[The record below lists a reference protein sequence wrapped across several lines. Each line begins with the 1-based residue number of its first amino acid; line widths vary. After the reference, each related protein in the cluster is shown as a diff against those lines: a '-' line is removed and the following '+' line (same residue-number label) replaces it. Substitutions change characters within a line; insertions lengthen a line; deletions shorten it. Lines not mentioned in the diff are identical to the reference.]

1 MPFLQSV
8 SAAHWTQVPPL
19 QTGVEGGQFAFPVHP
34 VEATQ
39 TLLLLHTWPPG
50 QSVLA
55 MHCTHLGNGL
65 TRQTGVA
72 AGQSCTWVA
81 TVQTGLHAPIRQRG
95 VGAAQSA
102 SARHCLTTQVFEL
115 HTSPAAH
122 WVSSTQATQTPGLP
136 LLPGLQ
142 CGAAVLEAQSFSVVQ
157 VVALACRQTFWTG
170 SQTCPAGQSEFCRQ
184 ATQAPPGLQCGV
196 G

>member
-1 MPFLQSV
+1 VTVQVCAVVLQPMPFLQSV

-81 TVQTGLHAPIRQRG
+81 TVQTGLHASLTQLYPCAHCVVAVHCTHEPVPVSQCG
-95 VGAAQSA
+95 VCGSEVQSL
-102 SARHCLTTQVFEL
+102 SDVHLVETQVFCGEQV
-115 HTSPAAH
+115 SPGAQSDGCTH
-122 WVSSTQATQTPGLP
+122 ATQVLFLHAGVG
-136 LLPGLQ
+136 GLQ
-142 CGAAVLEAQSFSVVQ
+142 AAQP
-157 VVALACRQTFWTG
+157 LA
-170 SQTCPAGQSEFCRQ
+170 
-184 ATQAPPGLQCGV
+184 ATQV
-196 G
+196 

>member
-55 MHCTHLGNGL
+55 THCTHFGNGL

-72 AGQSCTWVA
+72 AGQSWAWVA
-81 TVQTGLHAPIRQRG
+81 TVQTGLHA
-95 VGAAQSA
+95 S
-102 SARHCLTTQVFEL
+102 LTQL
-115 HTSPAAH
+115 
-122 WVSSTQATQTPGLP
+122 
-136 LLPGLQ
+136 
-142 CGAAVLEAQSFSVVQ
+142 
-157 VVALACRQTFWTG
+157 
-170 SQTCPAGQSEFCRQ
+170 
-184 ATQAPPGLQCGV
+184 
-196 G
+196 